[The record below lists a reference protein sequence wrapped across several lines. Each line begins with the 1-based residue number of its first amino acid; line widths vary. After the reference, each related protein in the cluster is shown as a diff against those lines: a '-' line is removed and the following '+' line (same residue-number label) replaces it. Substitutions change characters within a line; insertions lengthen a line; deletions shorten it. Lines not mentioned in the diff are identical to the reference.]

1 MKDKRKSKNKK
12 KKNSKNNFKS
22 VFFDLKKNIKDEL
35 STKSSF
41 NIFEVIVIIFI
52 SILFG
57 IVVGYI
63 ITYSKSGRANSALS
77 EITTTYNNILDNY
90 YGKVDENSLSDAAI
104 KGMIES
110 LNDPHSNYMDSET
123 TEDFNQ
129 TVDGSFVGIGVTVM
143 YENDYNVIIALEK
156 DGPAEKAGVKVN
168 DIILAVDDTDVKGM
182 YGSELTKLI
191 RGEVGSKVTLM
202 VKRGEDQKKITVKR
216 DTIEIKSVTGQTFDY
231 DGDNVG
237 YLRIKDFA
245 ANTASQFSKEL
256 KRLEKK
262 NIDSLVIDVRDNPGG
277 HLTQVKE
284 ILSMFF
290 DKKTVLYQIQSKNN
304 KRKVYSLNNEKR
316 DYPIAILINGGS
328 ASASEIL
335 ASTFKENYKN
345 AVIVGKRSYGKGSVQ
360 KSKKLSDGTSIK
372 YTTQRWLTSKG
383 KWLDNK
389 GVEPDLDIELSEEYR
404 DNPGYDTDN
413 QLQESLKKLKNM
425 K

>member
-191 RGEVGSKVTLM
+191 RGEVGSKVTLK